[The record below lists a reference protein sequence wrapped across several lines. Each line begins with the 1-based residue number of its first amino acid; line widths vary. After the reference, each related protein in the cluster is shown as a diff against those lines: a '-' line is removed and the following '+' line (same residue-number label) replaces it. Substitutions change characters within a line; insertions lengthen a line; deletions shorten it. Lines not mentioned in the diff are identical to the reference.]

1 MTDQHTIILR
11 DHIKNIIK
19 KLNGVI
25 MNDEN
30 TDNFIENSISE
41 KIKELNISDNKLK
54 IIIGS
59 ILVLDESLKNNSE
72 PQNLIDS
79 MNDIIR
85 CQIEFFNLIIPA
97 TNKDIEENK
106 NDIINDNN

>member
-1 MTDQHTIILR
+1 MDQQHTIILR
-11 DHIKNIIK
+11 NNIKSIIK
-19 KLNGVI
+19 KLDGVI
-25 MNDEN
+25 KNEEDADE
-30 TDNFIENSISE
+30 FIDRSINE
-41 KIKELNISDNKLK
+41 KIKDLNINDNKLK

-59 ILVLDESLKNNSE
+59 ILVLDESLKHGSE

-97 TNKDIEENK
+97 SNKDLEDE
-106 NDIINDNN
+106 DDNTSVGA